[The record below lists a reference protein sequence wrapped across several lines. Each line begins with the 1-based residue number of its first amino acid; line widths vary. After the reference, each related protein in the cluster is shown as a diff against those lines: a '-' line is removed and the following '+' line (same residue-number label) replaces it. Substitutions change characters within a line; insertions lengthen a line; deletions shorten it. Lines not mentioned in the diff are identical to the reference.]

1 MAAEEVYI
9 VELDLVFRIAGVG
22 IIVAVLSMLLK
33 KADRD
38 EYAMMV
44 TIAGL
49 IVVLAI
55 IINEISELFETAK
68 AVFGF

>member
-1 MAAEEVYI
+1 M
-9 VELDLVFRIAGVG
+9 ELDLVFRIAGVG

-55 IINEISELFETAK
+55 IINEISELFETVK